1 MDRCRELL
9 NELNKEASG
18 IRPKKYGIEKKETF
32 MVPMEDGKKLYTRI
46 FFPKGVKKG
55 ILTFQR
61 SCYEFQIPI
70 FEWMAAEMAQ
80 RGYISGY
87 QLCRG
92 IGASEGEWEPF
103 TNERSDGLA
112 TLKWLQEQ
120 DFAEQ
125 IGLYGL
131 SYGGYAWWLTADRLP
146 SKVKTIVIAQAG
158 IDRYH
163 SIYEGGCFRHDV
175 YTAWAIENAGFAL
188 KEHYPACCQY
198 RPFLEMDEA
207 LLGKKLPWF
216 REWLSHPDEEDTYW
230 KEGVWG
236 FLKEVAE
243 KITVPVCLLG
253 GWYDHHLEGMFYAWN
268 HLKDDVKVESSFLIG
283 PWIHGL
289 HNGIDAYDIKNH
301 EHDSCF
307 GFNEAFRHMDSFF
320 YGHKPG
326 DGKKPVKGLQGYII
340 GEDRWIKEKE
350 IRVRDKVKI
359 QLKYLDHRT
368 NGKETPDFDVEKC
381 AAEKEEPITDGCSFI
396 HDPNRPIDA
405 MGGESML
412 YAPLSVKGVRKQLLG
427 TIAEKDERIVS
438 FYSDVLKQK
447 LMVAGSIRVVLD
459 VSSDAPDTA
468 IVVKLMEEFEDGT
481 AYNIRGGA
489 STFSYRNGA
498 KKRMDDY
505 APGEVVFLKF
515 DLWPIMWSFK
525 KGSRIR
531 LDVSSSHFPEYHV
544 HTNTKGPFAM
554 QDKARIAINRIDKEN
569 VYLLLPVGEL
579 TGED

>member
-87 QLCRG
+87 Q
-92 IGASEGEWEPF
+92 
-103 TNERSDGLA
+103 
-112 TLKWLQEQ
+112 
-120 DFAEQ
+120 
-125 IGLYGL
+125 
-131 SYGGYAWWLTADRLP
+131 
-146 SKVKTIVIAQAG
+146 
-158 IDRYH
+158 
-163 SIYEGGCFRHDV
+163 
-175 YTAWAIENAGFAL
+175 
-188 KEHYPACCQY
+188 
-198 RPFLEMDEA
+198 
-207 LLGKKLPWF
+207 
-216 REWLSHPDEEDTYW
+216 
-230 KEGVWG
+230 
-236 FLKEVAE
+236 
-243 KITVPVCLLG
+243 
-253 GWYDHHLEGMFYAWN
+253 
-268 HLKDDVKVESSFLIG
+268 
-283 PWIHGL
+283 L

-569 VYLLLPVGEL
+569 VYLLHPVGEL